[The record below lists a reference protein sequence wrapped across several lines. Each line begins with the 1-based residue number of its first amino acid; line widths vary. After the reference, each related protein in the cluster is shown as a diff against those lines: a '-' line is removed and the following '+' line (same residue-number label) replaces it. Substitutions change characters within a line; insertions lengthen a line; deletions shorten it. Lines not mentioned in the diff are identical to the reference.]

1 MSLGESHLFL
11 HHSMKGMSGEGA
23 PCWECYDSY
32 RFLKERGQGMGRD
45 SHLIG
50 SSDRALRSNAD
61 TPRVRLGAGVR
72 ETDISLHED
81 LRPFLF
87 QAPPA

>member
-1 MSLGESHLFL
+1 
-11 HHSMKGMSGEGA
+11 
-23 PCWECYDSY
+23 
-32 RFLKERGQGMGRD
+32 MGRD

-50 SSDRALRSNAD
+50 SSDRALRSDTD
-61 TPRVRLGAGVR
+61 TPRVLLGAGLR
-72 ETDISLHED
+72 ETNTSLRED

>member
-1 MSLGESHLFL
+1 
-11 HHSMKGMSGEGA
+11 
-23 PCWECYDSY
+23 
-32 RFLKERGQGMGRD
+32 MGRD
-45 SHLIG
+45 SHLVG

-61 TPRVRLGAGVR
+61 TPRVLLGAGVR
-72 ETDISLHED
+72 ETNISLHED

>member
-1 MSLGESHLFL
+1 
-11 HHSMKGMSGEGA
+11 
-23 PCWECYDSY
+23 
-32 RFLKERGQGMGRD
+32 MGRD

-50 SSDRALRSNAD
+50 SSARALRSD
-61 TPRVRLGAGVR
+61 TDSPRVLPGAGLR
-72 ETDISLHED
+72 ETNTSLREE